1 MTPPPHPKS
10 GPAEPEDEE
19 ISGVRTQ
26 LVGAEKQLK
35 RMLDRRDERNAVAAE
50 LRAQRDAINAQKRTL
65 VDEVRVLSDEREKW
79 NAIAREHREKRN
91 AFQKEAKEL
100 IELRK
105 RERQGTA
112 GFAAKVR
119 SLEGELKALEFQQQ
133 TTTLTIAKENALLKQ
148 MAEMRKELA
157 AARVQAENEGRILA
171 NVQDLGAR
179 IDELF
184 KSVDAEHALVVEA
197 SNAAQ
202 AIHGKIEPLA
212 KELRFLDQQS
222 DEKHQAFLA
231 ARAEADALHERV
243 VDSREKVVGL
253 RGERARIEEERRLLV
268 DNQNKSVQEALFD
281 EEKIDEAADE
291 AVRLL
296 LGKGKVQLNRG

>member
-1 MTPPPHPKS
+1 VTPPPHPKS

-184 KSVDAEHALVVEA
+184 KSADAEHALVVEA

-212 KELRFLDQQS
+212 KELLFLDQQS